1 MEENLPPNKLQNF
14 LLKNFK
20 FFILLILT
28 LALGIYLGQNYNL
41 KIDGIPSISK
51 KETGKLSI
59 TNKDVPGN
67 IDIDFTLFWK
77 VWDRISEGYIDKSKV
92 DPQKLYYGAIQGMV
106 ESLGDPYTSFL
117 DPTQNQEFS
126 SELSG
131 TFSGVGI
138 QLGVNKDKQLVVI
151 APLDGT
157 PAAENDV
164 RAGDIIYK
172 IDNKEALNLSLPEAV
187 NIIRGPE
194 GSQVK
199 ITFIRENVEGPIEK
213 TLKRAVIQVKS
224 VVLTQKGDTAVIKI
238 TRFGDAT
245 NSEWSGI
252 IDKAIEAN
260 SKYLVLDLRNNPGG
274 RLQSSVEII
283 SSFVDKGRVA
293 VIQEDAQGNKMPLY
307 TTEDGRLK
315 NIKVVVLMN
324 KGSASASEIV
334 AGGLRDLR
342 KIKLIGETSFGK
354 GTVQEVENLEGGAGL
369 HLTTRR
375 WLTPSEFWV
384 HEKGL
389 EPDIKVEPDKDD
401 PTSDPQLEEALRAI
415 KKVL

>member
-1 MEENLPPNKLQNF
+1 MEENLPVNKLQNF

-41 KIDGIPSISK
+41 KIDGLPSISK
-51 KETGKLSI
+51 KEISKVSI
-59 TNKDVPGN
+59 SNQNVPQN

-77 VWDRISEGYIDKSKV
+77 VWDKISEGYIDKSKV
-92 DPQKLYYGAIQGMV
+92 DPQKLYYGAIKGMV

-117 DPTQNQEFS
+117 DPTQNKEFS

-131 TFSGVGI
+131 TFTGVGI
-138 QLGVNKDKQLVVI
+138 QLGVKDKQLIVI
-151 APLDGT
+151 APIDGT
-157 PAAENDV
+157 PAAEGDV

-172 IDNKEALNLSLPEAV
+172 IDDKEALNLSLPEAV
-187 NIIRGPE
+187 NLIRGPE

-199 ITFIRENVEGPIEK
+199 ITFIRESVESPLEK
-213 TLKRAVIQVKS
+213 TLKRSVIQVKS
-224 VVLTQKGDTAVIKI
+224 VVLTQKDSAAVIKI
-238 TRFGDAT
+238 NRFGDNT
-245 NSEWSGI
+245 NVEWSSI
-252 IDKAIEAN
+252 VDEALKAN

-283 SSFVDKGRVA
+283 SSFVDKGKVA
-293 VIQEDAQGNKMPLY
+293 VIQEDAKGNKMPLF

-315 NIKVVVLMN
+315 NLKVVVLIN

-334 AGGLRDLR
+334 AGALRDLR
-342 KIKLIGETSFGK
+342 KIQLLGETSFGK
-354 GTVQEVENLEGGAGL
+354 GTVQEVEDLDGGAGL
-369 HLTTRR
+369 HLTTRK
-375 WLTPSEFWV
+375 WLTPSSLWV

-389 EPDIKVEPDKDD
+389 EPDIKVDQDKND
-401 PTSDPQLEEALRAI
+401 PSRDPQLTKALELV
-415 KKVL
+415 KKLY